1 MYRLRKNFA
10 AELVLIKLVIIMWLS
25 LPLPVATQC
34 KLQTLNDHST
44 SHSDGTSNEAKRK
57 ILCKTIKEQPT
68 PVEGNVK
75 GNKHKHY
82 HFVSMTQITWPFP
95 CPGCVPAWLSGRLL
109 RNGPGMFE
117 IGDTKY
123 NHWFDGQALL
133 HSFTIINGQFTF
145 YCCSA
150 SSHMLLFN
158 RENRS
163 TKMELERRKKA
174 AYPCIA
180 PFWLTTVPCSQRVI
194 VSHRRMGPGFPAP
207 VSIAIIGYVY
217 NWPTACR
224 YDTLTRMRVYPV
236 SEGIFKQQLELIRR

>member
-75 GNKHKHY
+75 GNKHKH

-123 NHWFDGQALL
+123 NYWFDGQALL
-133 HSFTIINGQFTF
+133 HSFTIVNG
-145 YCCSA
+145 
-150 SSHMLLFN
+150 
-158 RENRS
+158 
-163 TKMELERRKKA
+163 
-174 AYPCIA
+174 
-180 PFWLTTVPCSQRVI
+180 
-194 VSHRRMGPGFPAP
+194 
-207 VSIAIIGYVY
+207 
-217 NWPTACR
+217 
-224 YDTLTRMRVYPV
+224 
-236 SEGIFKQQLELIRR
+236 